1 VERIRP
7 VATVAV
13 PIKVEGRL
21 WGAMIISTLSEP
33 LPPDTD
39 ERLQSFTDLIATALA
54 NAEARGEVERLA
66 EEQAAL
72 RRVATMVAQGLP
84 ASELFGAVA
93 REVGALLGTDFAG
106 IGRFEADAVIA
117 VASSNETMLPTGTR
131 WEIDDASASAQVYRT
146 GSSARVDRMDWSRVS
161 GPLSAAS
168 ARLGVV
174 STVASPII
182 VDGRTWGAVSVSS
195 THEALPAD
203 TEERLEKFTELVATA
218 IANAESKSELAAS
231 RRRIVAASDESRR
244 RIERDLHDGVQ
255 QRLVSLG
262 LELQEMKH
270 AMPRDHGLEAQLG
283 RIADGLGGALDDL
296 VEIARG
302 IHPAILSHGGLRPA
316 LAALARRSAV
326 PVELETDMEGRLPED
341 VEVAAYYIVSE
352 ALTNV
357 AKHGGAS
364 VVQLD
369 VLADETSLR
378 LSIRD
383 DGVGGADLGRG
394 SGLVGLKD
402 RVEVLGGTITIESPP
417 DGGTSLVV
425 ALPLEQVHD

>member
-1 VERIRP
+1 MLPDLPQPRSAHAPAEP
-7 VATVAV
+7 VALAVANADSH
-13 PIKVEGRL
+13 E
-21 WGAMIISTLSEP
+21 
-33 LPPDTD
+33 
-39 ERLQSFTDLIATALA
+39 ALA
-54 NAEARGEVERLA
+54 HLA
-66 EEQAAL
+66 AEQAAL
-72 RRVATMVAQGLP
+72 RRVATMVAHGLP
-84 ASELFGAVA
+84 ASEIFGAVA
-93 REVGALLGTDFAG
+93 REAGALLGADFAG
-106 IGRFEADAVIA
+106 IGRFEGSAVIA
-117 VASSNETMLPTGTR
+117 VASSNVTMVPTGTR
-131 WEIDDASASAQVYRT
+131 WEIDDVFASAQVHRM
-146 GSSARVDRMDWSRVS
+146 GSSVRVDGMDWSRVR
-161 GPLSAAS
+161 GPVSAAPGL
-168 ARLGVV
+168 LGIV

-182 VDGRTWGAVSVSS
+182 VDGRTWGTVSVSS
-195 THEALPAD
+195 THEALPPD

-218 IANAESKSELAAS
+218 IANAESRSELAAS
-231 RRRIVAASDESRR
+231 RRRIVAASDEARR

-255 QRLVSLG
+255 QQLVSLG
-262 LELQEMKH
+262 LELQEMKR
-270 AMPRDHGLEAQLG
+270 ALPRDHGLQAQLG
-283 RIADGLGGALDDL
+283 RIADGLDGALDDL

-316 LAALARRSAV
+316 LKALARRSAV
-326 PVELETDMEGRLPED
+326 PVELEADIEGRVPED

-364 VVQLD
+364 VVQVD
-369 VLADETSLR
+369 VVGDETSIR

-383 DGVGGADLGRG
+383 DGVGGADSGRG